1 MKTKKKYSFSKVII
15 VQFAIYTFIVL
26 GGYILINIFV
36 NWRLNNSFLVLEDFL
51 KYEDKLKYEDYG
63 GIPMTKFPGC
73 DFAVYDNNNELIYST
88 DINIDISGDDLIF
101 INDYSNTYYYN
112 IFNYNKTI
120 ILGKEA
126 FLYEYITSVQLFKP

>member
-63 GIPMTKFPGC
+63 GIPMAKFPGC
-73 DFAVYDNNNELIYST
+73 DFAVYDNNNELIVH
-88 DINIDISGDDLIF
+88 
-101 INDYSNTYYYN
+101 DYTWQNSFKLFWENPNPFLYRSSYVFLQYYYCGGA
-112 IFNYNKTI
+112 K
-120 ILGKEA
+120 
-126 FLYEYITSVQLFKP
+126 